1 MYSRA
6 MLRLCAKTLFLD
18 TGDGSGGGGLTE
30 MKGGLVG
37 VRVGVGV
44 GVRVGVRVGKVGG
57 GEKVVGEGWGEC
69 VRCG

>member
-1 MYSRA
+1 
-6 MLRLCAKTLFLD
+6 
-18 TGDGSGGGGLTE
+18 

-44 GVRVGVRVGKVGG
+44 GVRVGVRVGKVWG